1 MVLKTTTRQTIF
13 LPVIGL
19 VDGGARGFSFF
30 FSRSVFP
37 FVLSSATR
45 RDVRRASLTRTPPK
59 TLSCLCAR
67 ARRLN
72 IRRTREQTR

>member
-19 VDGGARGFSFF
+19 VDGGARGFF
-30 FSRSVFP
+30 FSRSAFP
-37 FVLSSATR
+37 FVLPSATR
-45 RDVRRASLTRTPPK
+45 RDVRRVSLTRNPPK
-59 TLSCLCAR
+59 TLSCVRAR
-67 ARRLN
+67 ASRLN